1 MEVIDF
7 YIWNRY
13 DATYTFYF
21 WSFDGIDDIC
31 FLHHPTSTFNNDLN
45 IYIWFSD
52 PGLLQEGQGGSESQ
66 LTHGRLAIPDGL
78 EAGEFG
84 P

>member
-21 WSFDGIDDIC
+21 WSFDGI
-31 FLHHPTSTFNNDLN
+31 NDCCTNLMN
-45 IYIWFSD
+45 FYIWSRFD
-52 PGLLQEGQGGSESQ
+52 TTPF
-66 LTHGRLAIPDGL
+66 T
-78 EAGEFG
+78 F
-84 P
+84 